1 MYGTGSCHLLQM
13 VGLVSR
19 QDQSNPL
26 IIFLAPGVGKT
37 AWFCVLGIS
46 VFVLLG
52 KILFCL
58 EITSL
63 PRYYFIVKKV

>member
-1 MYGTGSCHLLQM
+1 MYGTGSCNLLKM
-13 VGLVSR
+13 AGSVSR
-19 QDQSNPL
+19 QDQLNPL

-37 AWFCVLGIS
+37 AWFCVLGI
-46 VFVLLG
+46 
-52 KILFCL
+52 LFCL